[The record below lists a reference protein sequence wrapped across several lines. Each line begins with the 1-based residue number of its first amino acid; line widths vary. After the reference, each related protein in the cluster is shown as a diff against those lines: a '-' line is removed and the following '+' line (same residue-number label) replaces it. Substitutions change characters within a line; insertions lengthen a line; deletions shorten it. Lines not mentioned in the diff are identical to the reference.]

1 MNLQESIRNDLNKIN
16 EAEDPNNMK
25 KYYEV
30 YVYGELVSD
39 VSGPL
44 TKDEARELANEY
56 ELEGYS
62 LLDIDVREVNEV
74 IDATPN
80 YVEDNPKALPPVR
93 LDMQFHFNAWLDSV
107 GYTPSDE
114 RLDKLYMDTRH
125 EVRTIKDVLY
135 TKFEMEAGYWDS
147 DEFEK
152 KAFDLFKE
160 QYPNDVIYPKQY
172 FPNDELKLQAKIAQT
187 LTFIGS
193 GEIKLTPDQVTTPD
207 NPNQYEV
214 MKLLFKIKTE
224 KELSNFIRSATIG
237 TRRAVGINEF
247 SKEGVD
253 ELLGQLNNNT
263 TQSLKVNTPNT
274 TKVM

>member
-1 MNLQESIRNDLNKIN
+1 MDI
-16 EAEDPNNMK
+16 K
-25 KYYEV
+25 KEQ
-30 YVYGELVSD
+30 
-39 VSGPL
+39 
-44 TKDEARELANEY
+44 
-56 ELEGYS
+56 ELE
-62 LLDIDVREVNEV
+62 
-74 IDATPN
+74 DAITN
-80 YVEDNPKALPPVR
+80 YVESMTREQLETYVAEDKTEYWFESGYINDESDIDEFIQDNPPLPTVSGDDPEALTPVR

-125 EVRTIKDVLY
+125 EVRTVKDVLY

-152 KAFDLFKE
+152 NAFDLFKE

-172 FPNDELKLQAKIAQT
+172 FPNDDIKLQAKIAQT

-207 NPNQYEV
+207 NPDQYEV

-224 KELSNFIRSATIG
+224 KELSSFIRSATID
-237 TRRAVGINEF
+237 TNEF

-263 TQSLKVNTPNT
+263 TQSLKVSTPNT
-274 TKVM
+274 TKGM